1 MRRFAAAIF
10 VTCTVL
16 CGCSSSTERA
26 SSDAERSHVVYVVRR
41 GHHTGV
47 AVAVADWPNRN
58 WPVLTSFPQARYLEF
73 GWGDAAYY
81 QAPDPSL
88 GVTIAA
94 VFWPTP
100 TVMEVVPW
108 QAVAETT
115 EDSETVVLHVSDA
128 ELQAIAESID
138 DSFVQPISAT
148 GNGYR
153 VAGGPGA
160 LLSRA
165 RQVPHVQDVQPLDG
179 GTAAVGWMLSP
190 AAVDDDGLASHHRR
204 QALRGGYAAT
214 GAAVIAPS
222 RVRICFCSSTKLTIV
237 CRTPSR
243 PTGTTRGRGGT
254 TAASTSR

>member
-1 MRRFAAAIF
+1 MRCIATAIL
-10 VTCTVL
+10 VTCTIL

-26 SSDAERSHVVYVVRR
+26 SSDAERSRVVYVVRR

-47 AVAVADWPNRN
+47 AMAVADLPNRD
-58 WPVLTSFPQARYLEF
+58 WPVLKSFPQARYLEF

-128 ELQAIAESID
+128 ELQAIAQSID
-138 DSFVQPISAT
+138 DSFVQPISPT
-148 GNGYR
+148 GKGYR
-153 VAGGPGA
+153 VAGGQA
-160 LLSRA
+160 LFYHA
-165 RQVPHVQDVQPLDG
+165 RGKFHTFRMCNRWTAERLQLAGCSVRPRLTMTASQAI
-179 GTAAVGWMLSP
+179 TAAK
-190 AAVDDDGLASHHRR
+190 RCE
-204 QALRGGYAAT
+204 AAT
-214 GAAVIAPS
+214 P
-222 RVRICFCSSTKLTIV
+222 
-237 CRTPSR
+237 
-243 PTGTTRGRGGT
+243 
-254 TAASTSR
+254 